1 MFRFMATSA
10 QRRMNRQQERDKQKV
25 IAKLHKEFI
34 ERTKGKSDVEI
45 MNILNQMGL
54 KYGMKDP
61 QSGSAEL
68 K

>member
-10 QRRMNRQQERDKQKV
+10 QRRMNRQQQRDKQK
-25 IAKLHKEFI
+25 ILAKLHKEFT